1 MNNKLFSIILYVLLG
16 VSALVALY
24 FFIVTDFND
33 LNVNVQT
40 TSGVIITFCYIL
52 LGIATL
58 TAIVFPIM
66 TMVQNPKNAKNALI
80 GIVGLAVV
88 FAIGYFTAGDEEVF
102 DASAKLLAD
111 ASTSQLSEAG
121 LNAFYILGIGAIGV
135 IIFSEVSKI
144 FK

>member
-16 VSALVALY
+16 LSAVLSVLFFMDIVSEGML
-24 FFIVTDFND
+24 IDW
-33 LNVNVQT
+33 
-40 TSGVIITFCYIL
+40 CYIL

-66 TMVQNPKNAKNALI
+66 TMAQNPKNAKNALI
-80 GIVGLAVV
+80 GIVGLAVI
-88 FAIGYFTAGDEEVF
+88 FALGYFMAGDEEVF

-121 LNAFYILGIGAIGV
+121 LNAFYILGLGAIGV

>member
-16 VSALVALY
+16 LSTLVALY

-33 LNVNVQT
+33 LKVNATT

-52 LGIATL
+52 LGIASVA
-58 TAIVFPIM
+58 AIVFPIIEM
-66 TMVQNPKNAKNALI
+66 AQNPKNAKNALI
-80 GIVGLAVV
+80 GIVGLVV
-88 FAIGYFTAGDEEVF
+88 IFVLGYLMAGEEEVF

-111 ASTSQLSEAG
+111 ASTSQWSEAG
-121 LNAFYILGIGAIGV
+121 LNAFYILGLGAIGV

>member
-16 VSALVALY
+16 LSAVLSVLFFMDVVSEGML
-24 FFIVTDFND
+24 INW
-33 LNVNVQT
+33 
-40 TSGVIITFCYIL
+40 CYIL

-66 TMVQNPKNAKNALI
+66 TMAQNPKNAKNALI
-80 GIVGLAVV
+80 GILGLVVV
-88 FAIGYFTAGDEEVF
+88 FVLGYFMASDEEIF
-102 DASAKLLAD
+102 DAGAVLLAD
-111 ASTSQLSEAG
+111 ASTSRLSEAG
-121 LNAFYILGIGAIGV
+121 LNAFYILGLGAIGV

>member
-16 VSALVALY
+16 ISTLVILY

-33 LNVNVQT
+33 LRVNASQ

-58 TAIVFPIM
+58 A
-66 TMVQNPKNAKNALI
+66 ALI
-80 GIVGLAVV
+80 FTIVQMMQNIVKALISIGILLAIFGVSY
-88 FAIGYFTAGDEEVF
+88 IISGSEEIF
-102 DASAKLLAD
+102 DANAIMLAD
-111 ASTSQLSEAG
+111 GSTSKISEAG
-121 LNAFYILGIGAIGV
+121 LNMFYILGLGAIGI

-144 FK
+144 LK

>member
-16 VSALVALY
+16 LSAVLSVLFFMDIVSEGML
-24 FFIVTDFND
+24 INW
-33 LNVNVQT
+33 
-40 TSGVIITFCYIL
+40 CYIL

-66 TMVQNPKNAKNALI
+66 TMAQNPKNAKNALI
-80 GIVGLAVV
+80 GIVGLAVI
-88 FAIGYFTAGDEEVF
+88 FALGYFMAGDEEVF

-121 LNAFYILGIGAIGV
+121 LNAFYILGLGAIGV

>member
-16 VSALVALY
+16 LSAVLSVLFFMDIVSEGML
-24 FFIVTDFND
+24 INW
-33 LNVNVQT
+33 
-40 TSGVIITFCYIL
+40 CYIL

-66 TMVQNPKNAKNALI
+66 TMAQNPKNAKNALI
-80 GIVGLAVV
+80 GIVGLAIV
-88 FAIGYFTAGDEEVF
+88 FTLGYFMAGDEEVF

-111 ASTSQLSEAG
+111 KSTSQLSEAG
-121 LNAFYILGIGAIGV
+121 LNAFYILGVGAIGV

>member
-16 VSALVALY
+16 LSAVLSVLFFMDIVSEGML
-24 FFIVTDFND
+24 INW
-33 LNVNVQT
+33 
-40 TSGVIITFCYIL
+40 CYIL

-66 TMVQNPKNAKNALI
+66 TMAQNPKNAKNALI

-88 FAIGYFTAGDEEVF
+88 FAIGYAMAGNEEVF

-111 ASTSQLSEAG
+111 ESTSQLSEAG
-121 LNAFYILGIGAIGV
+121 LNAFYILGVGAIGV

>member
-1 MNNKLFSIILYVLLG
+1 MLINW
-16 VSALVALY
+16 
-24 FFIVTDFND
+24 
-33 LNVNVQT
+33 
-40 TSGVIITFCYIL
+40 CYIL

-66 TMVQNPKNAKNALI
+66 TMAQNPKNAKNALI
-80 GIVGLAVV
+80 GVVGLAVV
-88 FAIGYFTAGDEEVF
+88 FAIGYFTASNEEVF

-121 LNAFYILGIGAIGV
+121 LNAFYILGVGAIGV

>member
-1 MNNKLFSIILYVLLG
+1 MNNKLFNILFYGLLG
-16 VSALVALY
+16 LSTLVALY

-33 LNVNVQT
+33 LNKNAQE
-40 TSGVIITFCYIL
+40 TSGVIITFCYVL

-66 TMVQNPKNAKNALI
+66 TMAQNPKNAKNALI

-88 FAIGYFTAGDEEVF
+88 FAIGYAMAGNEEVF
-102 DASAKLLAD
+102 DASAVLLAD
-111 ASTSQLSEAG
+111 ESTSKMSEAG
-121 LNAFYILGIGAIGV
+121 LNAFYILGLGAIGV

>member
-16 VSALVALY
+16 LSAVLSVLFFMDIVSEGML
-24 FFIVTDFND
+24 INW
-33 LNVNVQT
+33 
-40 TSGVIITFCYIL
+40 CYIL

-66 TMVQNPKNAKNALI
+66 TMAQNPKNAKNALI
-80 GIVGLAVV
+80 GIVGLAIV
-88 FAIGYFTAGDEEVF
+88 FTLGYFMAGDEEVF

-121 LNAFYILGIGAIGV
+121 LNAFYILGVGAIGV

>member
-16 VSALVALY
+16 LSAVLSVLFFADIVSEGML
-24 FFIVTDFND
+24 INW
-33 LNVNVQT
+33 
-40 TSGVIITFCYIL
+40 CYIL

-66 TMVQNPKNAKNALI
+66 TMAQNPKNAKNALV
-80 GIVGLAVV
+80 GIIGLAVV
-88 FAIGYFTAGDEEVF
+88 FALGYVMAGDEEVF

-111 ASTSQLSEAG
+111 KSTSQLSEAG
-121 LNAFYILGIGAIGV
+121 LNAFYILGLGAIGV